1 MDMDRL
7 KSINDIHGHHE
18 GDYAIQCL
26 AKALEEVTREKG
38 ICARYGGDEFAFAF
52 LDRQSLV
59 PDLESIRESIES
71 SARSICGPKEYLISA
86 SLGASACPVGAD
98 LSLDQILA
106 EADRSLYLDKSARK
120 AAAGNPRQRTPPCA
134 A

>member
-7 KSINDIHGHHE
+7 KSINDVYGHHE

-26 AKALEEVTREKG
+26 AKALDQVTLGKG

-59 PDLESIRESIES
+59 PDLESIRESIET

-86 SLGASACPVGAD
+86 SLGVCACPVSAD

-120 AAAGNPRQRTPPCA
+120 AAAEK
-134 A
+134 